1 MLCCW
6 TSWLSLGF
14 ACDIQVLSEQQLLG
28 VGDRSTVE
36 LEKDHALPRKE
47 QCTVCERVVVRD
59 GGGGWS
65 FTHLVQQ
72 VC

>member
-36 LEKDHALPRKE
+36 LEAKGSCVTKE
-47 QCTVCERVVVRD
+47 GTVY
-59 GGGGWS
+59 S
-65 FTHLVQQ
+65 M
-72 VC
+72 